1 MDKNKG
7 DSDEQFISE
16 FRAVVYTAAS
26 AARRIGAR
34 RKRSGKKTVF
44 PKMPFSNGENG
55 IAEKRFEK
63 KCRKTESGRHKKT
76 GKGSNHHVKNI
87 YISRSAY
94 RKDTSA

>member
-16 FRAVVYTAAS
+16 FRAAVYTAAS

-34 RKRSGKKTVF
+34 RKRSGKKPFCRKTPF
-44 PKMPFSNGENG
+44 PNGENG

-63 KCRKTESGRHKKT
+63 NAEKRFEKK
-76 GKGSNHHVKNI
+76 V
-87 YISRSAY
+87 
-94 RKDTSA
+94 

>member
-16 FRAVVYTAAS
+16 FRAAVYTAAS
-26 AARRIGAR
+26 AARRIGVR
-34 RKRSGKKTVF
+34 RKRNGKKTVL
-44 PKMPFSNGENG
+44 PKNVSKKMPKNVS
-55 IAEKRFEK
+55 K
-63 KCRKTESGRHKKT
+63 KNCRKTENGRHKKT

-87 YISRSAY
+87 YISRSSY